1 MIIHVNYFNFFSIK
15 KYKTGL
21 YNNHEQFNKQFIFL
35 SLDCGCQKLFS
46 LIHQTW
52 FSILSVALNCKAV
65 NHALFKKNKIR
76 ILSLGFKRIALPVFS
91 YQPNLLNRGQTSLF
105 KPHNPTKPGRR
116 QIMHWIGFK
125 PRFAHKC
132 PSSVTYS

>member
-15 KYKTGL
+15 KYRTGL
-21 YNNHEQFNKQFIFL
+21 YNNPEQFNKQFIFL

-91 YQPNLLNRGQTSLF
+91 YQPNLLYRGQTSLF
-105 KPHNPTKPGRR
+105 KPHTPKPGRR
-116 QIMHWIGFK
+116 QIMHWNGFK

-132 PSSVTYS
+132 PSSVTYN

>member
-15 KYKTGL
+15 KYRTGL
-21 YNNHEQFNKQFIFL
+21 YNNPEQFNKQFIFL
-35 SLDCGCQKLFS
+35 SLDCGCHKLFS

-76 ILSLGFKRIALPVFS
+76 ILSLGFKRIALPTKSPLPWTNFLVQAT
-91 YQPNLLNRGQTSLF
+91 YTQTWQTTNNAL
-105 KPHNPTKPGRR
+105 K
-116 QIMHWIGFK
+116 WI
-125 PRFAHKC
+125 
-132 PSSVTYS
+132 

>member
-15 KYKTGL
+15 KYRTGL
-21 YNNHEQFNKQFIFL
+21 YNNPEQFNKQFIFL

-65 NHALFKKNKIR
+65 NHALFKTNKIR

-91 YQPNLLNRGQTSLF
+91 YQPNLLYRGQTSLF
-105 KPHNPTKPGRR
+105 KPHTPKPGRR
-116 QIMHWIGFK
+116 QIMH
-125 PRFAHKC
+125 
-132 PSSVTYS
+132 